1 MSLRRLSAVLV
12 LGIATLLG
20 SAGAAQAGTSQL
32 SDQDRA
38 FLQGAHQSNLAEIVT
53 GKMAI
58 TKAQSQQVKD
68 FGAMLVADHT
78 KLDATVRELA
88 GRMNVSL
95 PDAPNAAQRA
105 LAARLQNASGD
116 EFDAIFITG
125 QITGHRMALQLGQ
138 RELSNGT
145 DAAVKNAAASAAP
158 VIARHLDMA
167 VAEARNQGLPVSV
180 QAGRLGTA
188 QAPGHDVGAAPLAL
202 ALGGVVLVASGAA
215 LAVRRH
221 VVRA

>member
-1 MSLRRLSAVLV
+1 MSLRRLSTVLV
-12 LGIATLLG
+12 LGIVTLLG

-38 FLQGAHQSNLAEIVT
+38 FLQGAHQSNLAEITT
-53 GKMAI
+53 GKMAT

-105 LAARLQNASGD
+105 LAVRLQNASGD

-138 RELSNGT
+138 RELSNGS

-158 VIARHLDMA
+158 VIARHLQMA
-167 VAEARNQGLPVSV
+167 VAEARNQGLPVSI

-188 QAPGHDVGAAPLAL
+188 QAPDRDFGAPLVL
-202 ALGGVVLVASGAA
+202 ALGGVVLIASGAT
-215 LAVRRH
+215 LAVRRRH